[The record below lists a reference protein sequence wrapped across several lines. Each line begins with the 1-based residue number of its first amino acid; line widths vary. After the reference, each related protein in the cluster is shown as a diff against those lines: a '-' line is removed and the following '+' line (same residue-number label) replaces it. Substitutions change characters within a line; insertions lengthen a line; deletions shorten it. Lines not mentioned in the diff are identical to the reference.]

1 MRGFPR
7 RRWWHLPI
15 AVAFFHQRGI
25 AQSRTIGTRGVY
37 APDAVED
44 VRLGPDETRGCGAH
58 VVDFEAFV
66 GSDGLLQHHGGVSRA
81 QRKQRH
87 LGQRLAGVGGQ
98 EACGQIVVVRPDER
112 AVRQLVIP
120 HLVHERRWIFR
131 LDERVGE
138 LVGRRRRPASSG
150 TLSTTRLSSGSFF
163 VCSITTDAPPPTAA
177 KAPTPNAPYRKWRRV
192 SRTSPPFGVGTRT
205 PLPPAL
211 PLEVPRGAGD
221 DGEGDAEDERRC
233 APTEPMALAL
243 PYPATLPTSAEPPR
257 RPLPPCAPPYPATFP
272 TCPPRAFGFPP
283 AYSAPPGRLRAC
295 SRDVS

>member
-1 MRGFPR
+1 MS
-7 RRWWHLPI
+7 
-15 AVAFFHQRGI
+15 V
-25 AQSRTIGTRGVY
+25 
-37 APDAVED
+37 
-44 VRLGPDETRGCGAH
+44 
-58 VVDFEAFV
+58 V
-66 GSDGLLQHHGGVSRA
+66 GSSAWTNV
-81 QRKQRH
+81 
-87 LGQRLAGVGGQ
+87 
-98 EACGQIVVVRPDER
+98 
-112 AVRQLVIP
+112 LVNSS
-120 HLVHERRWIFR
+120 
-131 LDERVGE
+131 DADDST
-138 LVGRRRRPASSG
+138 ASSG

-243 PYPATLPTSAEPPR
+243 PSPATLPTSAEPPR

-283 AYSAPPGRLRAC
+283 AYSAPPREAARLFARRFLAT
-295 SRDVS
+295 VGFA